1 MHLKVFYIFCVLI
14 VASSAGL
21 QLQNM
26 LPADFF
32 SCPRNNV
39 TVAGLIL
46 ARGGSKGIPLKNLVT
61 IENKSL
67 LRRSVE
73 KMIKSKS
80 IILLSFLY
88 IRYTHITFVSRTHA
102 S

>member
-1 MHLKVFYIFCVLI
+1 MHLKVFSIFSILYVLI

-21 QLQNM
+21 EFEKM

-32 SCPRNNV
+32 SCPRKNV

-46 ARGGSKGIPLKNLVT
+46 ARGGSKGIPLKNLAT

-73 KMIKSKS
+73 KMIESKSKN
-80 IILLSFLY
+80 ILHFY
-88 IRYTHITFVSRTHA
+88 K
-102 S
+102 